1 MLCHEWLLWPGFR
14 MWSILHVTS
23 TDKWYLTLFACIAEF
38 PSINTGTKNFEDDT
52 IFIFYNSQFFMLFVI
67 NWINSVNRRT
77 FRECSIFWPTN
88 TLLSYNGA
96 SLGRFQGFRESNS
109 DGILWLSVIVYRS
122 VFRHTLYCKA
132 DAVNLLSYI
141 STVFITVVT
150 VSWEIKQLWEL
161 FMNSHSFTCLQT
173 KLRFY

>member
-1 MLCHEWLLWPGFR
+1 MSDFCDLDLECGQSCTSHQPTSDIWHCLHVLPTFLA
-14 MWSILHVTS
+14 SILGLKILKMILFSYS
-23 TDKWYLTLFACIAEF
+23 TIHSFLCCLWLTELI
-38 PSINTGTKNFEDDT
+38 
-52 IFIFYNSQFFMLFVI
+52 Y
-67 NWINSVNRRT
+67 SVNRRT